1 MIESVAI
8 IGMGLMGGSLGLA
21 LRARGVT
28 AAVRCYARREA
39 ARAQALTGGFAD
51 SVHESASA
59 AVAGADLVV
68 LCTPVLTMPALARE
82 LRDGLKPGC
91 IVTDVGSTK
100 QWLTGE
106 MQTVLAGSGAVYV
119 GSHPMAGSE
128 KVGMDAARADL
139 YEKACVLVTP
149 SAMGG
154 YGDSADVLKQFWE
167 SVGALVSIMTPDE
180 HDRLIAR
187 TSHLP
192 HLMAALLVAAVDRDG
207 SRVFPFCG
215 PGFRDTT
222 RIAAGSEDVW
232 HDIVKSNAAAIR
244 RELDVLRE
252 GLDDLCGRIDRGDF
266 EAVRSLLAEC
276 RRKREAFRNSGQQ
289 GE

>member
-21 LRARGVT
+21 LRARGV
-28 AAVRCYARREA
+28 AVHGYARRPE
-39 ARAQALTGGFAD
+39 ARAQALAGGFVD
-51 SVHESASA
+51 TVHETASA

-82 LRDGLKPGC
+82 IRDSLKPGC

-100 QWLTGE
+100 QWLDDE
-106 MQTVLAGSGAVYV
+106 LQEALDGSGAVYV

-128 KVGMDAARADL
+128 KVGMEAARADL
-139 YEKACVLVTP
+139 YAGACVIIT
-149 SAMGG
+149 SDARSR
-154 YGDSADVLKQFWE
+154 DADVDRLHRFWK
-167 SVGALVSIMTPDE
+167 SVGASVTVMTPE
-180 HDRLIAR
+180 IHDRMVAR

-192 HLMAALLVAAVDRDG
+192 HLVAALLVATVDRDDQQ
-207 SRVFPFCG
+207 VFPFCG

-232 HDIVKSNAAAIR
+232 HDIVKSNATAIR
-244 RELDVLRE
+244 DELDNMRA
-252 GLDDLCGRIDRGDF
+252 GIDRLTAMIAAGDF
-266 EAVRSLLAEC
+266 EAVRALLADC
-276 RRKREAFRNSGQQ
+276 RQQREAFRNHGQQ

>member
-8 IGMGLMGGSLGLA
+8 VGMGLMGGSLGLA
-21 LRARGVT
+21 LRVRGV
-28 AAVRCYARREA
+28 AISGYARRPEA
-39 ARAQALTGGFAD
+39 RQQALAGGFVD
-51 SVHESASA
+51 SVYDSAPA

-82 LRDGLKPGC
+82 IREALKPGC

-100 QWLTGE
+100 QWLDGE
-106 MQTVLAGSGAVYV
+106 LQAALAGSGAVYV

-128 KVGMDAARADL
+128 KVGMASALADL
-139 YEKACVLVTP
+139 YEGACVLVTP
-149 SAMGG
+149 REGG
-154 YGDSADVLKQFWE
+154 QDGDNAQVLRRFWE
-167 SVGALVSIMTPDE
+167 TVGAVVTVMTPAE

-192 HLMAALLVAAVDRDG
+192 HLMAALLVAAVDRDDR
-207 SRVFPFCG
+207 RVFPFCG

-222 RIAAGSEDVW
+222 RIAAGSENIW

-244 RELDVLRE
+244 DELAVLR
-252 GLDDLCGRIDRGDF
+252 GGIDDLCGLIDTGDF
-266 EAVRSLLAEC
+266 EAVRGLLAAC
-276 RRKREAFRNSGQQ
+276 RRQREAFHHHGQQ

>member
-21 LRARGVT
+21 LRVRGI
-28 AAVRCYARREA
+28 AVRGYARRAET
-39 ARAQALTGGFAD
+39 RKQALAGGFAD
-51 SVHESASA
+51 TVHETASA

-82 LRDGLKPGC
+82 IRDALKPGC
-91 IVTDVGSTK
+91 VVTDVGSTK
-100 QWLTGE
+100 QWLDDAL
-106 MQTVLAGSGAVYV
+106 QQALAGSGAVYV

-128 KVGMDAARADL
+128 KVGMEAARADL
-139 YEKACVLVTP
+139 YLKACVIVTV
-149 SAMGG
+149 GG
-154 YGDSADVLKQFWE
+154 EAPGIAGAEVLRGFWE
-167 SVGALVSIMTPDE
+167 SVGAVVTFMTPE
-180 HDRLIAR
+180 AHDRMVAR

-192 HLMAALLVAAVDRDG
+192 HLVAALLMATVDRDDQQ
-207 SRVFPFCG
+207 VLPFCG

-232 HDIVKSNAAAIR
+232 HDIVKSNATAIR
-244 RELDVLRE
+244 DELDTMRA
-252 GLDDLCGRIDRGDF
+252 GIDRLTGMIAGGDF
-266 EAVRSLLAEC
+266 EAVRAFLATS
-276 RRKREAFRNSGQQ
+276 RHKRETFRNFGQQ

>member
-21 LRARGVT
+21 LRVRGV
-28 AAVRCYARREA
+28 AVRGYARRAA
-39 ARAQALTGGFAD
+39 ARQQALAGGFVD
-51 SVHESASA
+51 TVYDSASA

-82 LRDGLKPGC
+82 IRAALKPGC

-100 QWLTGE
+100 QWLDGDL
-106 MQTVLAGSGAVYV
+106 QAALAGSGAVYV

-128 KVGMDAARADL
+128 KVGMEAARADL
-139 YEKACVLVTP
+139 YEGACVLVTP
-149 SAMGG
+149 GGDPPAMAA
-154 YGDSADVLKQFWE
+154 GDALRRLWE
-167 SVGALVSIMTPDE
+167 TVGAEVTFITPE
-180 HDRLIAR
+180 AHDRLVAR

-192 HLMAALLVAAVDRDG
+192 HLMAALLVEAVNREGDWVRG
-207 SRVFPFCG
+207 FCG

-222 RIAAGSEDVW
+222 RIAAGSEDIW
-232 HDIVKSNAAAIR
+232 HDIVKSNATAIR
-244 RELDVLRE
+244 DELDVLRA
-252 GLDDLCGRIDRGDF
+252 GIDDLCGLMDAGDF
-266 EAVRSLLAEC
+266 EAVRAWLADC
-276 RRKREAFRNSGQQ
+276 RRKRETFRNHGQQ

>member
-21 LRARGVT
+21 LRARGV
-28 AAVRCYARREA
+28 AVRGYARRDA
-39 ARAQALTGGFAD
+39 ARQQALAGGFVD
-51 SVHESASA
+51 TVYESASA

-82 LRDGLKPGC
+82 LREALKPGC

-100 QWLTGE
+100 QWLDGE
-106 MQTVLAGSGAVYV
+106 LQAALDGSGAVYV

-128 KVGMDAARADL
+128 KVGMEAARAGL
-139 YEKACVLVTP
+139 YERACVLVTP
-149 SAMGG
+149 GNDAHSTAA
-154 YGDSADVLKQFWE
+154 GDELRRFWE
-167 SVGALVSIMTPDE
+167 TVGAEVTFITPE
-180 HDRLIAR
+180 AHDRLVAR

-192 HLMAALLVAAVDRDG
+192 HLMAALLVEAVNRDG
-207 SRVFPFCG
+207 DWVLGFCG

-232 HDIVKSNAAAIR
+232 HDIVKSNAISVR
-244 RELDVLRE
+244 DELDVLRV
-252 GLDDLCGRIDRGDF
+252 GIDSLCGKIDSGDF
-266 EAVRSLLAEC
+266 EAVRGWLADC
-276 RRKREAFRNSGQQ
+276 RRKREASRNHGQQ